1 MTNQKHAMPNR
12 NPMTKNSRAMTNSP
26 SSIPNQTL
34 LMTKITYCMTNQK
47 HAMTNLF
54 DTLNKK
60 LFSPPTIVDVLNS
73 FSFHRYSFHT

>member
-12 NPMTKNSRAMTNSP
+12 NPMTKNSCAMTNSAC
-26 SSIPNQTL
+26 SMPNQTL
-34 LMTKITYCMTNQK
+34 LMTNQK